1 MNLKR
6 FALVALLTGGMA
18 AVLPTPA
25 SAQYPGT
32 GGPRGPDPA
41 MIEARKQ
48 LKLAEAEVTRVRGDM
63 GKIKTRFAARYEGK
77 AEWEEAQK
85 NLKKAEAAYTAAN
98 KKALNKLQQSK
109 EYQALREKQLM
120 ADEQVTA
127 MQGKAKVDKKLLD
140 KALQDRTDAA
150 IQMRKLEAQLVQD
163 DPALTAAKENRATAN
178 KTWEALQEELDE
190 AVKQDPDYQALEAE
204 METAQANV
212 EQVKASL
219 QQQQMAVREARR
231 QQQEAE
237 RQSRQNSRSSGRK
250 GGGYGGGY

>member
-1 MNLKR
+1 MNFKR
-6 FALVALLTGGMA
+6 LAFVALLTGGMA
-18 AVLPTPA
+18 AVLPTVA

-32 GGPRGPDPA
+32 GAPRGPDPA
-41 MIEARKQ
+41 MVEAKKQ
-48 LKLAEAEVTRVRGDM
+48 LKLAEAEVARVRGDM
-63 GKIKTRFAARYEGK
+63 GKIKSRFAARYEGK
-77 AEWEEAQK
+77 TEWEEAQK
-85 NLKKAEAAYTAAN
+85 NLKKAEASFAAAN

-109 EYQALREKQLM
+109 EYQALKEKQLK

-163 DPALTAAKENRATAN
+163 DPALTAAKDKLAEAK

-190 AVKQDPDYQALEAE
+190 AVKQDPDYQAREAE
-204 METAQANV
+204 METVQATV
-212 EQVKASL
+212 EQVKASI
-219 QQQQMAVREARR
+219 QQQQLAVREARR

-237 RQSRQNSRSSGRK
+237 RQSRQGSRSGRS